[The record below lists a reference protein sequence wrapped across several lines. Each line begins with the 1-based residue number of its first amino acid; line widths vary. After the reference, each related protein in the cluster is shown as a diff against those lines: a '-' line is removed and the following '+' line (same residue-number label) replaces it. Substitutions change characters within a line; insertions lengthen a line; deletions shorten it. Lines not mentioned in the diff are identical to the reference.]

1 MRLAEHL
8 DGKRIL
14 LTGVTGFVGEALLH
28 RLLRD
33 VPGCTVVA
41 MVRPKSGQLAADRV
55 TKLLAKP
62 IFADLPAGSAA
73 RVETL
78 SGDLGDVPVLPRD
91 LDVVVHCAG
100 DVSFDPPIQSAFD
113 TNVVGV
119 KALAE
124 RVVEAAAREDSGVD
138 GPGYR
143 PLHYVHVSTA
153 YVGGRRRG
161 PVLEASVEHTV
172 DWQVEHAAAQ
182 RVAARIEDTSRTPA
196 VLARLMAKAEKH
208 HDRAGPLA
216 VAADAEERRVAWVA
230 EQQKTAGGERARSLG
245 WTDVYTF
252 TKALGERVV
261 EQVVAPVLPTTVYRP
276 SIIESALT
284 TPYPGWIE
292 GFKMA
297 DPIILSYGR
306 GELPELP
313 AAPDSVI
320 DIVPIDL
327 VVNSIIAVA
336 ANPPPLGQPRYVHL
350 SSGARNPLTFRRLY
364 DLVREYFALHPF
376 DMDSRGAVRLATWR
390 FPGARIV
397 ERALTTGERAYD
409 VAESAL
415 SLAPRSDQVRTWA
428 RHLDTQKRRLDF
440 LRRYMDLYR
449 AYTQVELYF
458 VDDRMLAMH
467 EAMDDADKQM
477 FGFDT
482 AVIDWAHY
490 MIEVHCPAVTR
501 SVREYDV
508 IRRRRSRAGGPT
520 PRVIAPRDPAEPVD
534 PQAAP
539 VLAVFDMDGTLL
551 SSNIIETY
559 LWVRLP
565 ELSTA
570 GKVRELASTAARL
583 PLYLRAERRDRGALI
598 RSAYRRYAGADLRAL
613 EEMVDETLT
622 PHVLARVSG
631 AAIRR
636 VREHRA
642 AGHRTVLITG
652 AVTPIT
658 RPLAPLFDEIVA
670 AELDVDARGRC
681 TGFLTRPPLV
691 GEARAAWLRRYAGL
705 VGADLTK
712 AYGYADSHSDLPMLQ
727 AVGRPTAV
735 TPDVTLYREARKL
748 RWPVEDWRTA
758 GRVARLQLPG
768 IDTSQAHLPG

>member
-1 MRLAEHL
+1 MP
-8 DGKRIL
+8 
-14 LTGVTGFVGEALLH
+14 AL
-28 RLLRD
+28 
-33 VPGCTVVA
+33 PT
-41 MVRPKSGQLAADRV
+41 
-55 TKLLAKP
+55 
-62 IFADLPAGSAA
+62 
-73 RVETL
+73 
-78 SGDLGDVPVLPRD
+78 D

-100 DVSFDPPIQSAFD
+100 DVSFDPPIQSAFQ

-119 KALAE
+119 QGLVE
-124 RVVEAAAREDSGVD
+124 RVVESAAQPD
-138 GPGYR
+138 GSHR

-161 PVLEASVEHTV
+161 PVMEVSVEHTV
-172 DWQVEHAAAQ
+172 DWRAEHEAAQ

-196 VLARLMAKAEKH
+196 VLSRLLAKAEKA

-216 VAADAEERRVAWVA
+216 VAADAEERRRTWVTD
-230 EQQKTAGGERARSLG
+230 QQKAAGGERARSLG

-261 EQVVAPVLPTTVYRP
+261 EEVAAPVLPTTVYRP

-284 TPYPGWIE
+284 TPHPGWIE

-297 DPIILSYGR
+297 DPIILAYGR

-336 ANPPPLGQPRYVHL
+336 ATPPPVGEPALLPPELGLAQPA
-350 SSGARNPLTFRRLY
+350 ARSASCTTTCASTS
-364 DLVREYFALHPF
+364 REHPF

-397 ERALTTGERAYD
+397 ERALTTGEKAYG
-409 VAESAL
+409 VAEGAL
-415 SLAPRSDQVRTWA
+415 SLAPRSDRVRSIA
-428 RHLDTQKRRLDF
+428 RNLDTQKRRLDF

-458 VDDRMLAMH
+458 VDDTMLALH
-467 EAMDDADKQM
+467 RSMDPEDQET

-482 AVIDWAHY
+482 AVIDWEHY
-490 MIEVHCPAVTR
+490 LIEVHCPAITQG
-501 SVREYDV
+501 VRDYDV
-508 IRRRRSRAGGPT
+508 IRRKRNRSGGPA
-520 PRVIAPRDPAEPVD
+520 PRVIAPRDPSEPVD
-534 PQAAP
+534 PDASP

-565 ELSTA
+565 ELSAA

-598 RSAYRRYAGADLRAL
+598 RSAYRRYEGADLRAL

-622 PHVLARVSG
+622 PHVLERVSG
-631 AAIRR
+631 AARAPGPRAPRGRAPDGPHHRR
-636 VREHRA
+636 GHADHPPAGAAVRRDRRGRARHRLPRPVHGLPHPPAAGRRGARGLAQAVRLGGGGGPVAGLRLRRLPLRPADAPGRRPPDRGEPGRHAVPGGPQVPLADRGLGHRRPQPAPAAAEHRHLAGAA
-642 AGHRTVLITG
+642 AG
-652 AVTPIT
+652 
-658 RPLAPLFDEIVA
+658 
-670 AELDVDARGRC
+670 
-681 TGFLTRPPLV
+681 
-691 GEARAAWLRRYAGL
+691 
-705 VGADLTK
+705 
-712 AYGYADSHSDLPMLQ
+712 
-727 AVGRPTAV
+727 
-735 TPDVTLYREARKL
+735 
-748 RWPVEDWRTA
+748 
-758 GRVARLQLPG
+758 
-768 IDTSQAHLPG
+768 

>member
-1 MRLAEHL
+1 MRLAESL
-8 DGKRIL
+8 AGKRIL

-28 RLLRD
+28 KLLRD

-41 MVRPKSGQLAADRV
+41 MVRPKQGQAAAERV

-62 IFADLPAGSAA
+62 IFADLPEGAA
-73 RVETL
+73 SRVETL
-78 SGDLGDVPVLPRD
+78 SGDLYDVPALPTD

-100 DVSFDPPIQSAFD
+100 DVSFDPPIQSAFQ

-119 KALAE
+119 QGLVE
-124 RVVEAAAREDSGVD
+124 RVVESARQAD
-138 GPGYR
+138 GTHR

-161 PVLEASVEHTV
+161 PVMEVSVEHTV
-172 DWQVEHAAAQ
+172 DWRAEHEAAQ

-196 VLARLMAKAEKH
+196 VLSRLLAKAEKD

-216 VAADAEERRVAWVA
+216 VAADAEERRRTWVTD
-230 EQQKTAGGERARSLG
+230 QQKAAGGERARSLG

-261 EQVVAPVLPTTVYRP
+261 EEVAAPVLPTTVYRP

-284 TPYPGWIE
+284 TPHPGWIE

-297 DPIILSYGR
+297 DPIILAYGR

-336 ANPPPLGQPRYVHL
+336 ATPPPVGQPAYFHL
-350 SSGARNPLTFRRLY
+350 SSGSRNPCTFRQLY
-364 DLVREYFALHPF
+364 DYVREYFAEHPF

-397 ERALTTGERAYD
+397 ERALTTGERAYGL
-409 VAESAL
+409 AEGAL
-415 SLAPRSDQVRTWA
+415 SLAPRSDRVRSIA
-428 RHLDTQKRRLDF
+428 RNLDTQKRRLDF

-458 VDDRMLAMH
+458 VDDHMLALH
-467 EAMDDADKQM
+467 QAMDPEDQET

-482 AVIDWAHY
+482 AVIDWEHY
-490 MIEVHCPAVTR
+490 LIEVHCPAITKG
-501 SVREYDV
+501 VRDYDV
-508 IRRRRSRAGGPT
+508 IRRKRNRSGGPA

-534 PQAAP
+534 PDAPP

-551 SSNIIETY
+551 NSNIIETY

-565 ELSTA
+565 ELSAA

-598 RSAYRRYAGADLRAL
+598 RSAYRRYEGADLRAL

-622 PHVLARVSG
+622 PHVLERVSG
-631 AAIRR
+631 AALRR

-670 AELDVDARGRC
+670 AELDTDARGRC

-691 GEARAAWLRRYAGL
+691 GEARAAWLKRYASV
-705 VGADLTK
+705 VGADLSQ

-735 TPDVTLYREARKL
+735 SPDVTLYREARKS
-748 RWPVEDWRTA
+748 RWPIEDWGTA
-758 GRVARLQLPG
+758 GRSPRLQLPS
-768 IDTSQAHLPG
+768 IDTSQAALPR

>member
-1 MRLAEHL
+1 MRLADSL
-8 DGKRIL
+8 AGKRIL

-28 RLLRD
+28 KLLRD

-41 MVRPKSGQLAADRV
+41 MVRPKQGQTAEDRV
-55 TKLLAKP
+55 AKLLGKG
-62 IFADLPAGSAA
+62 IFADLPEGSGA

-78 SGDLGDVPVLPRD
+78 SGDLYDVPALPTD

-100 DVSFDPPIQSAFD
+100 DVSFDPPIQSAFQ

-119 KALAE
+119 QGLVE
-124 RVVEAAAREDSGVD
+124 RVVESARQPD
-138 GPGYR
+138 GSHR

-161 PVLEASVEHTV
+161 PVMEVSVEHTV
-172 DWQVEHAAAQ
+172 DWRAEHEAAQ

-196 VLARLMAKAEKH
+196 VLSRLVAKAEKD

-216 VAADAEERRVAWVA
+216 VAADAEERRRTWVTD
-230 EQQKTAGGERARSLG
+230 QQKAAGGERARSLG

-261 EQVVAPVLPTTVYRP
+261 EEVAAPVLPTTVYRP

-284 TPYPGWIE
+284 TPHPGWIE

-297 DPIILSYGR
+297 DPIILAYGR

-336 ANPPPLGQPRYVHL
+336 ATPPPVGEPAYVHL
-350 SSGARNPLTFRRLY
+350 SSGSRNPLTFRQLY
-364 DLVREYFALHPF
+364 DHVREYFAQHPF

-397 ERALTTGERAYD
+397 ERALTTGEKAYG
-409 VAESAL
+409 VAEGAL
-415 SLAPRSDQVRTWA
+415 SLAPRSDRVRSIA
-428 RHLDTQKRRLDF
+428 RNLDTQKRRLDF

-467 EAMDDADKQM
+467 QAMDPEDQET

-482 AVIDWAHY
+482 AVIDWEHY
-490 MIEVHCPAVTR
+490 LIEVHCPAVTQG
-501 SVREYDV
+501 VRDYDV
-508 IRRRRSRAGGPT
+508 IRRRRGRSGGPA
-520 PRVIAPRDPAEPVD
+520 PRVVAPRDPSEPVD
-534 PQAAP
+534 PDAAP

-565 ELSTA
+565 ELSAA
-570 GKVRELASTAARL
+570 GKVRELAATAARL

-598 RSAYRRYAGADLRAL
+598 RSAYRRYEGADLRAL

-622 PHVLARVSG
+622 PHVLERVSG

-670 AELDVDARGRC
+670 AELDTDSRGRC

-691 GEARAAWLRRYAGL
+691 GEARAAWLKRYAS
-705 VGADLTK
+705 VEGADLSQ

-735 TPDVTLYREARKL
+735 SPDVTLYREARKL
-748 RWPVEDWRTA
+748 RWPIEDWGTA
-758 GRVARLQLPG
+758 GRSPRLQLPS
-768 IDTSQAHLPG
+768 IDTSQARLPG

>member
-1 MRLAEHL
+1 MRLADSL
-8 DGKRIL
+8 DGSRIL

-41 MVRPKSGQLAADRV
+41 MVRPKQGQTAGDRV
-55 TKLLAKP
+55 AKLLAKA
-62 IFADLPAGSAA
+62 IFADLPDGAA
-73 RVETL
+73 SRVETL
-78 SGDLGDVPVLPRD
+78 SGDLSEVPALPRD

-100 DVSFDPPIQSAFD
+100 DVSFDPPIQSAFQ
-113 TNVVGV
+113 TNVIGV
-119 KALAE
+119 QGLLE
-124 RVVEAAAREDSGVD
+124 RVVESAVLPD
-138 GPGYR
+138 GGHR

-161 PVLEASVEHTV
+161 PVMETSVEHTV
-172 DWQVEHAAAQ
+172 DWRVEHAAAQ
-182 RVAARIEDTSRTPA
+182 RVADRIEDSSRTPA
-196 VLARLMAKAEKH
+196 VLRRLVAQAEKK

-216 VAADAEERRVAWVA
+216 VAADAEERRRTWVTD
-230 EQQKTAGGERARSLG
+230 QQKAAGGERARSLG

-261 EQVVAPVLPTTVYRP
+261 EEVAAPVLPTTVYRP

-284 TPYPGWIE
+284 TPHPGWIE

-297 DPIILSYGR
+297 DPIILAYGR

-327 VVNSIIAVA
+327 VVNSIIKVA
-336 ANPPPLGQPRYVHL
+336 ATPPPLGRPTYVHL
-350 SSGARNPLTFRRLY
+350 SSGARNPLTFRQLY
-364 DLVREYFALHPF
+364 DHVREYFARHPF

-397 ERALTTGERAYD
+397 ERALTTGERAYG
-409 VAESAL
+409 VAEGAL
-415 SLAPRSDQVRTWA
+415 SLAPRSDRVRSIA
-428 RHLDTQKRRLDF
+428 RNLDTQKRRLDF

-458 VDDRMLAMH
+458 VDDAMLALH
-467 EAMDDADKQM
+467 QQMDPADQET

-482 AVIDWAHY
+482 AVIDWEHY
-490 MIEVHCPAVTR
+490 LIQVHCPAITQG
-501 SVREYDV
+501 VRDYDV
-508 IRRRRSRAGGPT
+508 IRRKRTRSGGPS

-534 PQAAP
+534 PDVAP

-598 RSAYRRYAGADLRAL
+598 RSAYRRYQGADLRAL

-622 PHVLARVSG
+622 PHVLERVSG

-670 AELDVDARGRC
+670 AELDTDARGRC

-691 GEARAAWLRRYAGL
+691 GEARAAWLKRYAGL
-705 VGADLTK
+705 VGADLSQ

-735 TPDVTLYREARKL
+735 SPDVTLYREARRS
-748 RWPVEDWRTA
+748 RWPIEDWGSA
-758 GRVARLQLPG
+758 GPSPRLQLPG
-768 IDTSQAHLPG
+768 IDTSQARLPV